1 MRTLDSAATAVGIRW
16 RFCLLLRYIVICC
29 LIGRNS
35 DCHEDRSP
43 LSITTC
49 FRWFFPILSS
59 FLFLSYLFRY
69 FFFLPISFPV
79 VSAYTRILFIYIYT
93 CACVCVY
100 IYYVLSVQKS
110 FIIDSRL
117 RL

>member
-1 MRTLDSAATAVGIRW
+1 MRTLDSAAMAVGIRW

-35 DCHEDRSP
+35 NCHEDRSP
-43 LSITTC
+43 VSITAC
-49 FRWFFPILSS
+49 FRWFFPIHSS
-59 FLFLSYLFRY
+59 FMFLNYLFRY
-69 FFFLPISFPV
+69 LFFYQYRSTLLV
-79 VSAYTRILFIYIYT
+79 RTHVHCIYIYIY
-93 CACVCVY
+93 CVCVCIIY
-100 IYYVLSVQKS
+100 YYVLSVQKS